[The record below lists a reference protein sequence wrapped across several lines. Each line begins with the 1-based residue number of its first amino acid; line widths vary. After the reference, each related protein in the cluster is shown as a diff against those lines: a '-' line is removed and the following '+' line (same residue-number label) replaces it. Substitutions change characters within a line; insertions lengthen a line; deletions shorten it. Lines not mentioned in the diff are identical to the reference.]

1 MKRSGLTVM
10 TRLVGLV
17 KPLTLYMIL
26 AIIMGLAGNLCA
38 SLITVFGG
46 FAILNLLGLDGTMSL
61 GLIFTCRLLFALARG
76 ILR

>member
-1 MKRSGLTVM
+1 M

-26 AIIMGLAGNLCA
+26 AIIMGLAGHLCA

-61 GLIFTCRLLFALARG
+61 GLIFTCLLLFALARG
-76 ILR
+76 ILRYAE